1 MTVSI
6 SQVQSSK
13 FIRQVLVPPE
23 PVLRFS
29 VEQYHEMIRASILTA
44 DDQVEL
50 LEGWLVY
57 KMPKN
62 PPHRITTKLIQ
73 RAFEKV
79 IISGWYVDT
88 QEPITVE
95 DSEPEPDVA
104 IIRGDTRDYSD
115 RHPGASDLALL
126 VEVAESTLERD
137 RKLKKRLYARAGVS
151 VYWIVN
157 LAERKIETYSQ
168 PVATGVEPD
177 YADRLDYGA
186 TDSIPLT
193 IEGREIARFVVKD
206 LLP

>member
-1 MTVSI
+1 MATGF
-6 SQVQSSK
+6 SQVQSVK
-13 FIRQVLVPPE
+13 QVLAPPE

-50 LEGWLVY
+50 LEGWLLY

-62 PPHRITTKLIQ
+62 PPHRIATKLIQ
-73 RAFEKV
+73 QAFEKV
-79 IISGWYVDT
+79 IIPGWYVDT
-88 QEPITVE
+88 QEPVTVE

-104 IIRGDTRDYSD
+104 VIRGDTRDYAD
-115 RHPGASDLALL
+115 RHPGASDLSLL
-126 VEVAESTLERD
+126 VEVAEATLERD
-137 RKLKKRLYARAGVS
+137 RKLKKRLYARAGVP

-168 PVATGVEPD
+168 PIAADSEPD
-177 YADRLDYGA
+177 YANRLDYA
-186 TDSIPLT
+186 SADSIPLT
-193 IEGREIARFVVKD
+193 IEGREIARFAVKD